1 LETNHGGHG
10 GISPR
15 PFSIRPL
22 RKCEIEHF
30 SDKNTD
36 VTFFYHGSLDINKRR
51 QEFSHVKAYWALA
64 IADVCLCFRMDSS
77 NRQAEWVPGSSFW
90 QAEYLDS
97 TAILFKDGTTLEG
110 TFQRASN
117 IPVDLY
123 EARYTQAALSGTFDL
138 PALHDTITVRRIRG
152 VPSDRTVVGEFLGFR
167 INERSSKGAVRVRR
181 AVDEESFDLPTI
193 ETIKDR
199 RGHEW
204 SGKSLVKKVSHG
216 ELPLDRSVALSAPRD
231 TVLAVDDIDSVM
243 IQKESSWRWIGLGI
257 GAAFDVTA
265 IVIAINTDWSAIDD
279 GIVLDGPFWTR

>member
-1 LETNHGGHG
+1 MVPWISTNADRNSVMSKHIGLWLSLTSVCVSGCSAIG
-10 GISPR
+10 YG
-15 PFSIRPL
+15 
-22 RKCEIEHF
+22 
-30 SDKNTD
+30 
-36 VTFFYHGSLDINKRR
+36 VGS
-51 QEFSHVKAYWALA
+51 V
-64 IADVCLCFRMDSS
+64 VDSS